1 MQANTTFLALN
12 AVPTVAASTMYL
24 SPFRHAASRCSGGTG
39 VLSRQAEILPS
50 SVSQPWP
57 WRHFRQNVKYAPC
70 PMWWVRSRSVMSLAD
85 VRIVQAISRSSPPRA
100 PKRRPGRTSS
110 FWRRSARQPAKVR
123 ARNWSAPVNRFDNIN
138 MNRAQIASSRL
149 SVASAGA
156 TPGQVRRDFGQL
168 RDSIG
173 RCDRC
178 LGFRR

>member
-12 AVPTVAASTMYL
+12 AVPTVAASAMYL
-24 SPFRHAASRCSGGTG
+24 SPFRHAASRCSVGTG

-110 FWRRSARQPAKVR
+110 FWRRPARQPAKVR
-123 ARNWSAPVNRFDNIN
+123 ARNWSAAGQSVRQHQHEPGADRVIALERGQRRSNPRSSQTRF
-138 MNRAQIASSRL
+138 RS
-149 SVASAGA
+149 
-156 TPGQVRRDFGQL
+156 T
-168 RDSIG
+168 
-173 RCDRC
+173 
-178 LGFRR
+178 